1 MHGRRAL
8 ERGDPGVLHQI
19 LCALLVPNQATRQSS
34 DKGFMKEK
42 LIEVDSCGHHRDR
55 RGYPPEV
62 VPAGPGSGSGK
73 GIISS
78 RRRTP
83 SSGPHGSFFTR
94 PVPVWS
100 EYSADA
106 LQVPRSPT
114 RRSSVTGAPQKSP
127 GPRSVDRSR
136 EFDTRP
142 RRGAI
147 SFMRRQLEARGGGR
161 PPSELGPARAAACP
175 PRQQT
180 CAHLAVRSSVLD
192 SQHREW
198 EALQC
203 PTPYGSRQGRSCS
216 RTLIRLSENVDVR
229 RSPWPRS

>member
-1 MHGRRAL
+1 
-8 ERGDPGVLHQI
+8 
-19 LCALLVPNQATRQSS
+19 
-34 DKGFMKEK
+34 MKEK
-42 LIEVDSCGHHRDR
+42 LIEVGSCRHHRDR

-78 RRRTP
+78 RRRTS
-83 SSGPHGSFFTR
+83 SSGPHGSFFAR
-94 PVPVWS
+94 PSPVWS

-114 RRSSVTGAPQKSP
+114 RRFSATESPRRSP
-127 GPRSVDRSR
+127 GPRLVDRTKD
-136 EFDTRP
+136 FDTRP

-180 CAHLAVRSSVLD
+180 CANLAVRSSVLD

-198 EALQC
+198 GALPC
-203 PTPYGSRQGRSCS
+203 PTPYGSRRGRSCS
-216 RTLIRLSENVDVR
+216 RTLSRFSENVLGEPGR
-229 RSPWPRS
+229 AS